1 MKKKIIIGITP
12 SEKDGVI
19 KMRTSYSRAI
29 LDAGAIPVILPHT
42 TDKERM
48 LEYAYM
54 LDGLVFSG
62 GDDVD
67 PKYYNEEIKFD
78 NVEVSPERDNFE
90 FELFRIFY
98 ATKKPILGICR
109 GEQLINVA
117 LGGSLYQ
124 HIDGHKQTD
133 GREAFERTA
142 KLTPGSRLQDIC
154 DGADE
159 IRTNSFHHQAVRE
172 SAPNVRIS
180 ALADDMTVEA
190 IEDTEH
196 PFLVG
201 VQWHPELFYKN
212 DENARKLFA
221 AFVNAAKGNE

>member
-12 SEKDGVI
+12 AESSGVV
-19 KMRTSYSRAI
+19 KMRTSYSQAI

-42 TDKERM
+42 SDKERM
-48 LEYAYM
+48 LEYAQM

-78 NVEVSPERDNFE
+78 NVAVSPERDDFE

-117 LGGSLYQ
+117 LGGKLHQ
-124 HIDGHKQTD
+124 HIDGHKQSE
-133 GREAFERTA
+133 GREVFDRTA
-142 KLTPGSRLQDIC
+142 KLTPGSRLHEIC
-154 DGADE
+154 DGASE
-159 IRTNSFHHQAVRE
+159 IRTNSFHHQAVKE

-201 VQWHPELFYKN
+201 VQWHPELFCRN
-212 DENARKLFA
+212 DENARKLFEAFICA
-221 AFVNAAKGNE
+221 ARNT